1 MAIEVEEKKLLKHEL
16 VNVINDIFI
25 STEEISDKH
34 MDFSHIDGVLFVK
47 EKEKKIPFFKFKQL
61 KDRFLLRKDFSDF
74 LKSFHIKEDEDGN
87 QFVMATVFLGM
98 SSGHSRSFYVSDYKI
113 IVPMVKKFVKDNN
126 TIALVVSHFSE
137 KTSSNGNGIE
147 HIHILYR
154 NVVGK
159 NKIPFIGEYLEENY
173 EED

>member
-1 MAIEVEEKKLLKHEL
+1 MAIEVEEKRLLKQEL
-16 VNVINDIFI
+16 SGTINDMFI
-25 STEEISDKH
+25 STDELSDKH
-34 MDFSHIDGVLFVK
+34 MDFSHIDGYLFVN

-61 KDRFLLRKDFSDF
+61 KDRELLRQDFADF
-74 LKSFHIKEDEDGN
+74 LKNSHIQEDKDGN
-87 QFVMATVFLGM
+87 QFILATVFLGM
-98 SSGHSRSFYVSDYKI
+98 SSGHSRSFYVSDYKVV
-113 IVPMVKKFVKDNN
+113 VPMIKKFVRDNN

-137 KTSSNGNGIE
+137 KTSSNGSETE
-147 HIHILYR
+147 HIHILYK